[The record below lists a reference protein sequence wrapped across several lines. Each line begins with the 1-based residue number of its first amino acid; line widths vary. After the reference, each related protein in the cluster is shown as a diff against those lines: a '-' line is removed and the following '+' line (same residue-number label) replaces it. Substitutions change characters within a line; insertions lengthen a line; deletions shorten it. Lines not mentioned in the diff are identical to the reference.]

1 MQRLPRMG
9 RAGEPWPALRVAEEV
24 DRAQNE
30 RKRAVMPAIGV
41 RKIPKS
47 PTSCATGSPLS
58 MANSLCPWT
67 ASASNLGRWTSVA
80 SKRAGSRSDSSLAA
94 PVCLVTNGGY
104 ADSIKW
110 FRDIVTRIDGR
121 GRTHTI
127 PRKLKHC
134 PRTGRRADESPR
146 ILRLQDARGG

>member
-9 RAGEPWPALRVAEEV
+9 CAGEPWPALRVAEEV

-30 RKRAVMPAIGV
+30 RERAVMPAIVV

-47 PTSCATGSPLS
+47 PTSRATGSPLS
-58 MANSLCPWT
+58 VANSLCPWT

-80 SKRAGSRSDSSLAA
+80 SKRVRSRSDSSLAA
-94 PVCLVTNGGY
+94 PMCLVTNGGY

-121 GRTHTI
+121 GRSHTN
-127 PRKLKHC
+127 PRNLKHC
-134 PRTGRRADESPR
+134 RCTGRRVDETPR
-146 ILRLQDARGG
+146 I